1 MAYFLHSRYV
11 SILFAI
17 LYLWGCGNEY
27 SFTNGAR
34 LPTTS
39 QNIQISLH
47 YPEHYLAN
55 NNGIII
61 RVSNVLP
68 KQMVRLYT
76 SARCESSSM
85 INERNSYQNEVVDFD
100 VTLIEDGAYT
110 YYTQVENQN
119 GSISD
124 CLGPAYYL
132 LDQTPP
138 KFVDNS
144 SFGSAIQLSTNE
156 SVNDIYIY
164 SEGSCSSQV
173 GQLVASSNGSGND
186 YLYAPTLTS
195 NGVYAFWAQTTDIAM
210 NLSACFGPLLYV
222 YTNATPSLS
231 ISAPSSLDINT
242 GIVSYSVT
250 YSNTTS
256 VNLTTGDI
264 TVNTTGTP
272 IYSVPVNNGTTT
284 TPTIQINITGGN
296 GSIDSID
303 IADGTASNMFDIA
316 FGDSEST
323 PVNIDNIAP
332 TATIAAPSTTNIAT
346 GNVDYGVNFIGA
358 DTINVTPADITVNTS
373 GTVSYTVNILNPTTS
388 NPTIRLTITGG
399 DGTIDSV
406 VLAAATASDNAGNTD
421 IGNSNSTTVTVQN
434 NMPVVTFTT
443 STQTSGIE
451 TGTMIITATIPSAY
465 FFDVTVPF
473 TINASSTANN
483 PNDYTISS
491 SPLTITAG
499 NTSAD
504 ITITIAT
511 DTLHENNETIII
523 DMGTPT
529 NATQGAIVTHTA
541 TISDDDTAPGVT
553 LTVDNTNIAEA
564 AGTATFTAS
573 LDAVSGLD
581 VTVNLALTGTATNS
595 GTDYT
600 LTTTSIV
607 IPAGSTT
614 GSTIVTAVQDLLDE
628 NDETV
633 IIDIASVTNGI
644 ETGLQQQTTNII
656 DDDATPTVTFSSSG
670 QTSINE
676 TGTFTVTAEL
686 SAISGLDVTA
696 PFTVTGSA
704 NNPAD
709 YTITA
714 SPVTIVA
721 GNISVDITI
730 TLVDDTLG
738 EPSETVILT
747 LDPPTNATLGATTVH
762 TLTIIDD
769 DDVDIETTMTGPATE
784 DEGGTIS
791 YLITATN
798 HGPQNATNLTISNS
812 CPTGTTFSSATASGA
827 TNYVAPNWAIGTLV
841 NANSETLTLSCTVDA
856 GQGGSI
862 ITNTIISGDIAVDQN
877 ETNTA
882 NDGSSL
888 STTINNATDLTT
900 SKTAPASA
908 DEGSDIVYSIVITN
922 NGPAQAQNLSLTDS
936 CPTGTTFNAGGTSA
950 TQGTYSA
957 PTWTVGT
964 LNSAASATLTLAC
977 TVNAGQ
983 SGNTITN
990 TIVSGDLSM
999 NQTESNT
1006 GNDGSSAS
1014 TIINNATDLATNKT
1028 APASIL
1034 EGSDIVYTI
1043 TIINNGPA
1051 QAQSVS
1057 LSDSC
1062 PTGTTFNVG
1071 GTSATQGTYSAPTWT
1086 VGTLNSA
1093 TNATLTLACTVNA
1106 GQSGNTIT
1114 NTIVS
1119 GDLSM
1124 NQTESNTGNDGSSAS
1139 TIVQEDIDLS
1149 MTKSGPTTG
1158 EVGVDLIY
1166 TITITNLGPIGAT
1179 NVAVNDPC
1187 PTGTT
1192 HNAAG
1197 TSATLGS
1204 YTAPTWSI
1212 GALSNGGNAVLT
1224 LACTVNTGEESNTIT
1239 NTLTDTDLTQDQYD
1253 TNNGNESA
1261 SVSSLVA
1268 SSSGGG
1274 SYSGTSFWAVFPRNY
1289 NGILLPCYSGDCI
1302 ITVQGDPGVDVTI
1315 DGATTTIGASGQFT
1329 QVMSA
1334 LTDVAPYNGVS
1345 TTAPF
1350 TITATAAI
1358 SVFMGNALDQTSAGG
1373 SMLIP
1378 NNSLGKVYY
1387 ALGYENSVVNNNP
1400 VRDIRSQI
1408 HVIATVDNTTVNIG
1422 GSTQLLDEGESFS
1435 VSQVNT
1441 IGFQYDSTGV
1451 MITADQPIV
1460 AYSAETCLDT
1470 GGGACD
1476 MAMTQL
1482 HPADLSAD
1490 TEFFFGGFAVQS
1502 EEFKCVATANS
1513 ASVTVNGVFDNIY
1526 NQGDE
1531 INFTPDTVLHVQ
1543 STQPL
1548 MCGVFAIGSGNT
1560 DPALAQVPGIN
1571 RGMTGVSFPVP
1582 TPFLAGDVV
1591 VMMLTA
1597 DTGTFLYD
1605 SATVGGWTTFASDP
1619 SYSYTIIS
1627 LTSGPHTFEANSKFV
1642 PIMLTQP
1649 RTHASYAASIGGI
1662 W

>member
-100 VTLIEDGAYT
+100 VTLIEDGAYK

-272 IYSVPVNNGTTT
+272 IYSVTVNNGTTT

-332 TATIAAPSTTNIAT
+332 TTTIAAPSTTNIAT

-581 VTVNLALTGTATNS
+581 VTVNLVLTGTATNS

-827 TNYVAPNWAIGTLV
+827 TNYVAPNWTIGTLV

-856 GQGGSI
+856 GQGASI

-1014 TIINNATDLATNKT
+1014 TI
-1028 APASIL
+1028 
-1034 EGSDIVYTI
+1034 
-1043 TIINNGPA
+1043 
-1051 QAQSVS
+1051 
-1057 LSDSC
+1057 
-1062 PTGTTFNVG
+1062 
-1071 GTSATQGTYSAPTWT
+1071 
-1086 VGTLNSA
+1086 
-1093 TNATLTLACTVNA
+1093 
-1106 GQSGNTIT
+1106 
-1114 NTIVS
+1114 
-1119 GDLSM
+1119 
-1124 NQTESNTGNDGSSAS
+1124 
-1139 TIVQEDIDLS
+1139 VQEDIDLS

-1224 LACTVNTGEESNTIT
+1224 LSCTVNTGEESNTIT

-1350 TITATAAI
+1350 AITATAAI

-1605 SATVGGWTTFASDP
+1605 SATVGGWTTFSSDP